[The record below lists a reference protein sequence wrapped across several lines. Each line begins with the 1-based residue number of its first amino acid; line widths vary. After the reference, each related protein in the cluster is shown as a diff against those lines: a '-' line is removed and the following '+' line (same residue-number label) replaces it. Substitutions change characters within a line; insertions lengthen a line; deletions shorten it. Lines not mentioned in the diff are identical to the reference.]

1 MKRLMLVCVMMLCL
15 SVLLFFLPT
24 YAETPSPEEQL
35 SAFWEF
41 YVTKTPEPTPGPT
54 VNPDLQAEYERMRA
68 LYEEAG
74 RIDEYDEVMFEIE
87 WNEHI
92 NPLLCEVI
100 RDEVQAETLRI
111 GKGTEDGIEPGMLVV
126 YNGALIGIISEAETD
141 SATVQTI
148 LHPGFSIMG
157 IIRNQPD
164 QIGKYVEGIVSVM
177 AENNDKNLLQMSVAA
192 ESIDFMDETV
202 QTSNNGPAVSSIS
215 IGKICHTIY
224 NEDGQLESITIEPY
238 ADFEWLP
245 YVIVL
250 RVTLEPQPKPT
261 PTLLDGHFWMENNE
275 Q

>member
-1 MKRLMLVCVMMLCL
+1 MKRIVKMVLVLVVVLML
-15 SVLLFFLPT
+15 LFPAS
-24 YAETPSPEEQL
+24 AETPSPEEQL

-54 VNPDLQAEYERMRA
+54 VNPDLQAEYERMRV

-126 YNGALIGIISEAETD
+126 FNGALIGIISEAETD

-157 IIRNQPD
+157 RIRIQPD
-164 QIGKYVEGIVSVM
+164 QIDKYVEGIVSVM
-177 AENNDKNLLQMSVAA
+177 AEKNDKNLLQMSVSA

-202 QTSNNGPAVSSIS
+202 QTSNNGPAVSGIT
-215 IGKICHTIY
+215 IGKICHTIC

>member
-1 MKRLMLVCVMMLCL
+1 MKRIVKMVLVLVVVLMF
-15 SVLLFFLPT
+15 LFPAS
-24 YAETPSPEEQL
+24 AETPSPEEQL

-54 VNPDLQAEYERMRA
+54 VNPDLQAEYERMRV

-202 QTSNNGPAVSSIS
+202 QTSNNGPAVSGIS

-245 YVIVL
+245 YVIVI
-250 RVTLEPQPKPT
+250 RIMPEPHPMPMIIPLE
-261 PTLLDGHFWMENNE
+261 GEE
-275 Q
+275 